1 MTKLISAIFLLMISV
16 HCTADAKADNFLKS
30 RFITRFVTN
39 LPEQTGNNILIIST
53 RHFVEKNNFAIRK
66 GVDPHFRL
74 YYFIATHIGDTA
86 YVKYIPEVDSVST
99 RFESQNSFLIY
110 VDGYGKKFEQ
120 TMERGFELSERFNL
134 NLVVFDWP
142 TDYMAMRKAVYNASD
157 VTVGFI
163 KAMKT
168 FDDFHKRYFEQS
180 VVSVIFHSLGNHII
194 RNVAMQNLMDKMP
207 ANLFTN
213 IILNAAAVP
222 QGNHMKWVERLKI
235 QKRIYITKNEN
246 DFNLRGAAILRMTRL
261 LGLSRKQ
268 QYAKNA
274 YYVDFSEIATFEH
287 NLFLGKSELE
297 NKNPDIFK
305 FYNMA
310 FQGKEAFSSDLIGFH
325 ILRPSEKSL
334 LFSVR

>member
-1 MTKLISAIFLLMISV
+1 MAKLISAIFLLMISV
-16 HCTADAKADNFLKS
+16 HCRADIKPDSFMKS
-30 RFITRFVTN
+30 RFVTRFVQN
-39 LPEQTGNNILIIST
+39 LPEQTANKILIIST
-53 RHFVEKNNFAIRK
+53 RRFVEKNNFAFRK

-86 YVKYIPEVDSVST
+86 YVKHIPDMDSAST
-99 RFESQNSFLIY
+99 RFESQKSFLIY
-110 VDGYGKKFEQ
+110 VDGYGKNFEQ

-134 NLVVFDWP
+134 NMVVFDWP
-142 TDYMAMRKAVYNASD
+142 TDYMTMRKAVYNATE

-163 KAMKT
+163 KSMQT

-180 VVSVIFHSLGNHII
+180 VVSVVFHSLGNHII
-194 RNVAMQNLMDKMP
+194 RNIAIQDLMNKMP

-222 QGNHMKWVERLKI
+222 QGNHKKWVERLNI
-235 QKRIYITKNEN
+235 QKRIYITKNEH

-261 LGLSRKQ
+261 LGLSSKA

-274 YYVDFSEIATFEH
+274 YYVDFGEIATFEH

-297 NKNPDIFK
+297 SKNPDIFK

-310 FQGKEAFSSDLIGFH
+310 FQGKEVLSADLVGFH
-325 ILRPSEKSL
+325 ILRPSEKSVF
-334 LFSVR
+334 FSVR